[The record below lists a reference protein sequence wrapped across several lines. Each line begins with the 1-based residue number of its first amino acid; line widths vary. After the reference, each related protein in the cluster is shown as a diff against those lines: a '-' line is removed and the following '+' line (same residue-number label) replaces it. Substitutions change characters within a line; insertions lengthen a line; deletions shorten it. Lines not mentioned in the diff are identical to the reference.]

1 MYEVD
6 RFISNVFFFLLVI
19 TILLNIVPK
28 KSVKRSY
35 QSLMSAAKAEA
46 FLLQRTR
53 RKILNR
59 RAKNV
64 FLMNTHRF
72 VF

>member
-64 FLMNTHRF
+64 FPMNTHRF
-72 VF
+72 AF